1 MIPTHLLKY
10 LQFYLKNF
18 VLKALVPRHFFIRLR
33 KDNASLRI
41 LVTRYLKHFVLK
53 ALVLKAL
60 LLILQRLKRDE
71 VSLQIARAGGTTQS
85 KVLKTPCD

>member
-10 LQFYLKNF
+10 LQFYLKNL
-18 VLKALVPRHFFIRLR
+18 VLKALVP
-33 KDNASLRI
+33 KA
-41 LVTRYLKHFVLK
+41 LVPK

-71 VSLQIARAGGTTQS
+71 VSLQIARAGGWDYS
-85 KVLKTPCD
+85 K